1 MKKKEGEYTLNSLG
15 EAIHSLS
22 GLVETLA
29 INTANDFRDLHDEL
43 TKKIDSVHEELDQK
57 IDSVHKEL
65 NQKIDSVDGKLN
77 QKIDSVHSEVRDVR
91 QNLAV
96 VQEDVTEI
104 KESLRT
110 LEKAFDK
117 DARTLINHENR
128 ITHLE
133 AIR

>member
-1 MKKKEGEYTLNSLG
+1 MKKKEGEYTLNLLG

-29 INTANDFRDLHDEL
+29 INTANGFRDVNE
-43 TKKIDSVHEELDQK
+43 KIDSVREELDQK
-57 IDSVHKEL
+57 IDSVHEKL
-65 NQKIDSVDGKLN
+65 NLKIDSVDGKLN

-117 DARTLINHENR
+117 DARSLINHENR

-133 AIR
+133 ATR